1 MITPQN
7 IFRHELVGLPVE
19 VVRSSHSG
27 YKGIKGKVVDETK
40 NTIKIED
47 DKGNEKIIPKKVATF
62 HFQLPDGAK
71 VEINGQIIA
80 IRPENRIKK
89 RYRKYW

>member
-7 IFRHELVGLPVE
+7 IFRHEFVGLPVE
-19 VVRSSHSG
+19 VAGSSHEG
-27 YKGIKGKVVDETK
+27 YIGIKGKVVDETK

-47 DKGNEKIIPKKVATF
+47 DEGYEKIIPKKVAIF
-62 HFQLPDGAK
+62 HFTLPSGGR
-71 VEINGQIIA
+71 VEIDGKIIA

>member
-7 IFRHELVGLPVE
+7 IFRNEFTGLQVE
-19 VVRSSHSG
+19 VAESSHLG
-27 YKGIKGKVVDETK
+27 YTGIKGKVVDETK

-47 DKGNEKIIPKKVATF
+47 EEGKEKVIPKKTTIF
-62 HFQLPDGAK
+62 HFTLPDGGK
-71 VEINGQIIA
+71 VEIDGKVIA

-89 RYRKYW
+89 RYKKLY